1 MGRKQNNSKFRI
13 EFRGGVK
20 GLRYQ
25 KASIGIYPHKFGR

>member
-1 MGRKQNNSKFRI
+1 MGGEQKNSKFRI
-13 EFRGGVK
+13 EFKGVK